1 VELVDVA
8 KPVAQTMSD
17 PASTDDVV
25 AEMRRAHGAHAVI
38 LYGSHARGD
47 ATAESDVDVAA
58 FADVSRVMRD
68 ARPWRGTYL
77 DGFVYPTATEPDPDL
92 LKLVGGKILL
102 DERGTARALLDRL
115 GELERRGPSPLADD
129 EARMRR
135 VWAEKTLARIHRGD
149 PEAHYRCHQLLV
161 NLLEDYFALRGAW
174 FRGAK
179 VALAELAQSSP
190 DVFDAFV
197 RAMAPEAPI
206 DAVAQLVALVIG

>member
-1 VELVDVA
+1 
-8 KPVAQTMSD
+8 MI
-17 PASTDDVV
+17 DDVV

-68 ARPWRGTYL
+68 ARPWRGSYL
-77 DGFVYPTATEPDPDL
+77 DGFVYPTATEPEPDL
-92 LKLVGGKILL
+92 LKLVGGTILL

-115 GELERRGPSPLADD
+115 DELERRGPIPLPDD

-135 VWAEKTLARIHRGD
+135 VWFEKTLARIRRGD
-149 PEAHYRCHQLLV
+149 PEAHYRRHQLLV
-161 NLLEDYFALRGAW
+161 NLLEDYFALRGVW

-197 RAMAPEAPI
+197 HAMAPGAPI
-206 DAVAQLVALVIG
+206 DAVARLVAIVIG